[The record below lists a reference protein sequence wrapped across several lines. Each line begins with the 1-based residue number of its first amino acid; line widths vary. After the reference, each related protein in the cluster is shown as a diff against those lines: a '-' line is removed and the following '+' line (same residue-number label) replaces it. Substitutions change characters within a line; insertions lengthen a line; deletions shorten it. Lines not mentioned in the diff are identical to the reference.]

1 MKIPAFRLLVL
12 KIIAKL
18 QSLTINHIVMK
29 KLICAIMFL
38 LFSTAASV
46 HAQAFKEMTFFE
58 LSAGSG
64 VKHHGITPVDFSFKL
79 HVDLLPFAYIF
90 IAAEDNIALYK
101 NDDAKSYSNGCS
113 MGGGLGF
120 KLLNGVKGKHALDVR
135 VKSLST
141 LGSPDWKR
149 NTYDASLAWY
159 LKTEKFSPIVE
170 IGYRY
175 LDSRTKGIDNY
186 GNAYLTIG
194 LRY

>member
-1 MKIPAFRLLVL
+1 
-12 KIIAKL
+12 
-18 QSLTINHIVMK
+18 MK

-38 LFSTAASV
+38 LSLPAASV
-46 HAQAFKEMTFFE
+46 HAQTFKEMTFFE

-101 NDDAKSYSNGCS
+101 NDGAKSYSNGCS

-170 IGYRY
+170 LGYRY

>member
-1 MKIPAFRLLVL
+1 MGVAW
-12 KIIAKL
+12 
-18 QSLTINHIVMK
+18 
-29 KLICAIMFL
+29 
-38 LFSTAASV
+38 AA
-46 HAQAFKEMTFFE
+46 
-58 LSAGSG
+58 
-64 VKHHGITPVDFSFKL
+64 DW
-79 HVDLLPFAYIF
+79 
-90 IAAEDNIALYK
+90 
-101 NDDAKSYSNGCS
+101 
-113 MGGGLGF
+113 GF

-141 LGSPDWKR
+141 LGNPDWKR

-170 IGYRY
+170 LGYRY

>member
-1 MKIPAFRLLVL
+1 MKE
-12 KIIAKL
+12 
-18 QSLTINHIVMK
+18 
-29 KLICAIMFL
+29 LICAIMFL
-38 LFSTAASV
+38 LSLPAASV

-79 HVDLLPFAYIF
+79 HV
-90 IAAEDNIALYK
+90 
-101 NDDAKSYSNGCS
+101 
-113 MGGGLGF
+113 
-120 KLLNGVKGKHALDVR
+120 R

-170 IGYRY
+170 LGYRY

>member
-1 MKIPAFRLLVL
+1 MLVS
-12 KIIAKL
+12 IIIVKL
-18 QSLTINHIVMK
+18 
-29 KLICAIMFL
+29 AIANYKPHCYEGIDLCNNVFAV
-38 LFSTAASV
+38 FA
-46 HAQAFKEMTFFE
+46 
-58 LSAGSG
+58 SG
-64 VKHHGITPVDFSFKL
+64 VCTCTGIQGDDLLRVVGRKRSEAPRNNPVDFSFKL

-101 NDDAKSYSNGCS
+101 NDSAKSYSNGCS

-159 LKTEKFSPIVE
+159 LKTEKISPIVE
-170 IGYRY
+170 LGYRY

>member
-1 MKIPAFRLLVL
+1 
-12 KIIAKL
+12 
-18 QSLTINHIVMK
+18 MK

-38 LFSTAASV
+38 LSLPAASV

-101 NDDAKSYSNGCS
+101 NDGAKSYSNGCS

-141 LGSPDWKR
+141 LAVPTGSATLTTLRWLGTSKLKSSR
-149 NTYDASLAWY
+149 RSWSLA
-159 LKTEKFSPIVE
+159 TDTSTRAPRTSTITATPIS
-170 IGYRY
+170 
-175 LDSRTKGIDNY
+175 LSD
-186 GNAYLTIG
+186 
-194 LRY
+194 

>member
-1 MKIPAFRLLVL
+1 
-12 KIIAKL
+12 
-18 QSLTINHIVMK
+18 MK

-38 LFSTAASV
+38 LSLPAASV

-101 NDDAKSYSNGCS
+101 NDGAKSYSNGCS

-135 VKSLST
+135 VK
-141 LGSPDWKR
+141 
-149 NTYDASLAWY
+149 
-159 LKTEKFSPIVE
+159 
-170 IGYRY
+170 
-175 LDSRTKGIDNY
+175 
-186 GNAYLTIG
+186 
-194 LRY
+194 

>member
-1 MKIPAFRLLVL
+1 
-12 KIIAKL
+12 
-18 QSLTINHIVMK
+18 
-29 KLICAIMFL
+29 MFL

-149 NTYDASLAWY
+149 NTYDARWLGTSKLKSSRRSWSLA
-159 LKTEKFSPIVE
+159 TDTSTRARRASTITATPIS
-170 IGYRY
+170 
-175 LDSRTKGIDNY
+175 LSD
-186 GNAYLTIG
+186 
-194 LRY
+194 